1 MNNKNIET
9 VNKPNLLEKTVL
21 SKYDDGTITREIY
34 TEFVQVEIVKSPDN
48 DVKFFLHISPHANK
62 RGLVDKLTSLTQQD
76 IANILCISQ
85 SKVSRD
91 INSDKSYPTKDK
103 E

>member
-1 MNNKNIET
+1 MNNKNLEN

-21 SKYDDGTITREIY
+21 SKYDDGTTTREIY
-34 TEFVQVEIVKSPDN
+34 TDFVQVEIVKSPDN
-48 DVKFFLHISPHANK
+48 DVKFFCHIPPHANK

-85 SKVSRD
+85 SKVSR
-91 INSDKSYPTKDK
+91 TKKRLRCRQDRG
-103 E
+103 